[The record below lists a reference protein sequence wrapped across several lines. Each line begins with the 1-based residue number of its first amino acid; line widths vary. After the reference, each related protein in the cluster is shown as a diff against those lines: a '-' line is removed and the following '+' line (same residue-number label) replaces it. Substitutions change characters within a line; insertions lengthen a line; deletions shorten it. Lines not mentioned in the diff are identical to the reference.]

1 MGWSWTMGPNAAQ
14 VWSSEFLN
22 NLKFDE
28 DEGRGLTVAEAHQK
42 FLNDNYYVS
51 QKPAPAARNMKIY
64 GSTDN
69 IVETRKV
76 MK

>member
-1 MGWSWTMGPNAAQ
+1 MVVDDGAERGPGLEQ
-14 VWSSEFLN
+14 RILN